1 MHTIWQDVKYGLRM
15 LVRNPAFTAV
25 AVLTLAL
32 GIGVNTAVFGVI
44 NAFMIRPLPGKDN
57 ERLLAIAEQRPND
70 AELRGVSYRDFVD
83 YREHA
88 DAFSDMAAFTNTIDG
103 LSADRVTERLLSQ
116 YTTGN
121 FFSFLGLQP
130 AAGRFF
136 FPGEGETTGSQ
147 QLVVLGYRY
156 WQRRF
161 GGSLSVVGKPVL
173 VNGEPCT
180 IVGVAPK
187 ELIGPYTPAETD
199 AYLTLGLSGRRE
211 YPGFLTDRSARNLI
225 VLARPKPGVTM
236 AQARSSVR
244 VVAAQLAQQFP
255 ATNASIV
262 PEVVPE
268 HWARPEPEAAK
279 SNPVVAGAFLGMVGL
294 VLLITCVNVANLV
307 LVRASTRFKE
317 MAIRASMG
325 AGRGRIFRQLLTESL
340 VLSLAGGMAGA
351 LLGWWF
357 TNLIGSV
364 QFPVSIPIRL
374 NLSFDWHVF
383 GYIAL
388 IVLASGL
395 AVGLVPAWRASR
407 MNLNAVLREGGRSGS
422 GASTHQRMRSVLVA
436 AQVAGTL
443 VVLIIAGL
451 FVRSLQSARNME
463 LGFNPDGVLNLGM
476 DTTQLGYDEARA
488 ANFFRTVKERVEGT
502 PGVTSA
508 SYAMWSPMGVYNAA
522 THVWKEGQKS
532 LPVSEALNVGYNPVD
547 EDYFRTLQISILRGR
562 GFTKQDA
569 ATSLKVAIVNEAL
582 AKRLWPGQDPI
593 GHHFSYDKPDA
604 PEVEV
609 IGVAKDGRYF
619 NAMEDAQEFFYLPL
633 AQYYTAIRVLQVRGS
648 VPPVGLAAPI
658 QGEIHNLDPNL
669 PVYDVQT
676 LRQSLDGPNGF
687 FLARMGAFF
696 ASVFGGLGLV
706 LAVVGVY
713 GIVSYAVTLRT
724 QEIGVRMA
732 LGAQGKDVLGMILR
746 QGLVLSGWGLLT
758 GLALSFAIT
767 RFMKSLL
774 FQISAADPITYVSVS
789 VLLLVIT
796 MAACYMPA
804 RRATTVDPLIAL
816 RYE

>member
-1 MHTIWQDVKYGLRM
+1 MEMLWQDVKYGLRM
-15 LVRNPAFTAV
+15 LVRNPAFTGV

-32 GIGVNTAVFGVI
+32 GIGANTAVFGVI
-44 NAFMIRPLPGKDN
+44 NAFMLRPLPGQDN
-57 ERLLAIAEQRPND
+57 ERLLTIAEQRASD
-70 AELRGVSYRDFVD
+70 DELRGVSYRDYLD

-88 DAFSDMAAFTNTIDG
+88 KAFSDMAAYTNTIDG
-103 LSADRVTERLLSQ
+103 LSADHQTERILSQ

-136 FPGEGETTGSQ
+136 YPGEGENPGSQ

-161 GGSLSVVGKPVL
+161 GGSASVVGKPVL
-173 VNGEPCT
+173 VNGDLCT
-180 IVGVAPK
+180 IVGVAPE
-187 ELIGPYTPAETD
+187 ELIGPYVPAETD
-199 AYLTLGLSGRRE
+199 AYLTLGLTAKHE
-211 YPGFLTDRSARNLI
+211 YTRLLTDRGSRNLT
-225 VLARPKPGVTM
+225 VLGRPKRGVTM

-255 ATNASIV
+255 DTNAGIV

-268 HWARPEPEAAK
+268 HLARPEADAAR

-340 VLSLAGGMAGA
+340 VLSLLGGLAGA

-357 TNLIGSV
+357 TSLIGAIRL
-364 QFPVSIPIRL
+364 PVAIPIRL

-388 IVLASGL
+388 IALASGL

-443 VVLIIAGL
+443 VVLITAGL
-451 FVRSLQSARNME
+451 FVRSLQSAQNME
-463 LGFNPDGVLNLGM
+463 LGFNPAGVLNLGM
-476 DTTQLGYDEARA
+476 DTSQIGYDDARGV
-488 ANFFRTVKERVEGT
+488 NFFRTLKERVEAT
-502 PGVTSA
+502 PGVASA

-522 THVWKEGQKS
+522 AHVWKEGQKS
-532 LPVSEALNVGYNPVD
+532 MPVSEAPNVGYNPVD
-547 EDYFRTLQISILRGR
+547 EDYFRTLQIAIVRGR
-562 GFTKQDA
+562 GFTKQDV
-569 ATSLKVAIVNEAL
+569 ATSLRVAVVNETL
-582 AKRLWPGQDPI
+582 AKRLWPGEDPI
-593 GHHFSYDKPDA
+593 GHHFSYDKADA

-609 IGVAKDGRYF
+609 IGVAKNGRYF
-619 NAMEDAQEFFYLPL
+619 QAMEEAQEFFYVPL
-633 AQYYTAIRVLQVRGS
+633 AQHYSAVRVLHVRAS
-648 VPPVGLAAPI
+648 VPPTTLASPI
-658 QGEIHNLDPNL
+658 EMEIHNLDPNL

-676 LRQSLDGPNGF
+676 LRESLDGPNGF

-696 ASVFGGLGLV
+696 ASIFGALGLI
-706 LAVVGVY
+706 LALVGVY
-713 GIVSYAVTLRT
+713 GIISYAVTLRT

-732 LGAQGKDVLGMILR
+732 LGAQGRNVLAMILR
-746 QGLVLSGWGLLT
+746 QGMVLAGCGLLA
-758 GLALSFAIT
+758 GLVVSFTVT
-767 RFMKSLL
+767 RFLKSLL
-774 FQISAADPITYVSVS
+774 FQISAFDPVTYISVS
-789 VLLLVIT
+789 LLLLAVT
-796 MAACYMPA
+796 FLACYLPA
-804 RRATTVDPLIAL
+804 RRATTVDPLVAL

>member
-1 MHTIWQDVKYGLRM
+1 MQTIWQDVKYGLRM
-15 LVRNPAFTAV
+15 LLRNPAFTAV

-32 GIGVNTAVFGVI
+32 GIGVNTAVFGVV

-57 ERLLAIAEQRPND
+57 ERLLMIAEQRATD
-70 AELRGVSYRDFVD
+70 QELRSASYADYLD

-88 DAFSDMAAFTNTIDG
+88 DAFSDMAAYTNTIDG
-103 LSADRVTERLLSQ
+103 LSADHQTERVLSQ

-136 FPGEGETTGSQ
+136 YPGEGENGGSA

-161 GGSLSVVGKPVL
+161 GGSSSVVGKAVL
-173 VNGEPCT
+173 VNGDPCT
-180 IVGVAPK
+180 IVGVAPE
-187 ELIGPYTPAETD
+187 ELIGPYTPIQTD
-199 AYLTLGLSGRRE
+199 AYLTLGLTAKHE
-211 YPGFLTDRSARNLI
+211 YTRLLTDRASRNLT
-225 VLARPKPGVTM
+225 VLARPKPGVTI

-255 ATNASIV
+255 VTNASVV
-262 PEVVPE
+262 PDVVPE
-268 HWARPEPEAAK
+268 HLARPEASSARG
-279 SNPVVAGAFLGMVGL
+279 NVVVAGAFLGMVGL

-325 AGRGRIFRQLLTESL
+325 AGRGRIFRQLLTESV
-340 VLSLAGGMAGA
+340 VLSVLGGIAGA

-357 TNLIGSV
+357 TYLIGSLR
-364 QFPVSIPIRL
+364 FPVGIPIRL
-374 NLSFDWHVF
+374 NLGFDWRVF

-388 IVLASGL
+388 AVLASGL

-407 MNLNAVLREGGRSGS
+407 MNLNAVLREGGRSGG

-443 VVLIIAGL
+443 VVLVIAGL
-451 FVRSLQSARNME
+451 FVRSLQSAQNME
-463 LGFNPDGVLNLGM
+463 LGFNPTGVLNLGM
-476 DTTQLGYDEARA
+476 DTSQLGYDEARGT
-488 ANFFRTVKERVEGT
+488 NFFRTLKERVEAT
-502 PGVTSA
+502 PGVAAATF
-508 SYAMWSPMGVYNAA
+508 AMWSPMGYYNEAA
-522 THVWKEGQKS
+522 HVWKEGQKS
-532 LPVSEALNVGYNPVD
+532 LPVNEALSVGYDPVD
-547 EDYFRTLQISILRGR
+547 EDYFRTLEIPILRGR
-562 GFTKQDA
+562 GFTRQDA
-569 ATSLKVAIVNEAL
+569 SGSLRVAIVNEAM
-582 AKRLWPGQDPI
+582 AKRLWPGEDAL
-593 GHHFSYDKPDA
+593 GHHFSYDKADA

-609 IGVAKDGRYF
+609 IGVAKNGRYF
-619 NAMEDAQEFFYLPL
+619 EAMEDAQEFFYVPL
-633 AQYYTAIRVLQVRGS
+633 AQHYTAVRVLHVRAS
-648 VPPVGLAAPI
+648 VPPLTVASPI
-658 QGEIHNLDPNL
+658 ETEIHNLDPNL

-676 LRQSLDGPNGF
+676 LRESLDGPNGF

-696 ASVFGGLGLV
+696 ASIFGLLGLI
-706 LAVVGVY
+706 LALVGVY

-746 QGLVLSGWGLLT
+746 QGLVLTGWGLLA
-758 GLALSFAIT
+758 GLVLSFTLT
-767 RFMKSLL
+767 RFLKSLL

-789 VLLLVIT
+789 VMLLIIT
-796 MAACYMPA
+796 MAACYLPA
-804 RRATTVDPLIAL
+804 RRATTVDPLVAL

>member
-1 MHTIWQDVKYGLRM
+1 MQTFWQDVKYGLRM
-15 LVRNPAFTAV
+15 LARNPAFTAV

-32 GIGVNTAVFGVI
+32 GVGVNTAVFGVI
-44 NAFMIRPLPGKDN
+44 NAFMIRPLPGTDN
-57 ERLLAIAEQRPND
+57 QRLLVVAEQRPND
-70 AELRGVSYRDFVD
+70 GELRGVSYRDYLD

-88 DAFSDMAAFTNTIDG
+88 DAFSDMAAYTNTIDG
-103 LSADRVTERLLSQ
+103 LSADRVTERVLSQ

-121 FFSFLGLQP
+121 LFSFLGLQP

-136 FPGEGETTGSQ
+136 YPGEGENPGSQ
-147 QLVVLGYRY
+147 QLVVLGYKY

-161 GGSLSVVGKPVL
+161 AGSMSVVGKPVL
-173 VNGEPCT
+173 VNGDPCT
-180 IVGVAPK
+180 IVGVAPA
-187 ELIGPYTPAETD
+187 ELIGPYVPAETD
-199 AYLTLGLSGRRE
+199 AYLTLGLTAKHE
-211 YPGFLTDRSARNLI
+211 YTRLLTDRSSRNLT

-255 ATNASIV
+255 DSNAGIV

-268 HWARPEPEAAK
+268 PMARPEADAAK

-294 VLLITCVNVANLV
+294 VMLITCVNVANLV

-325 AGRGRIFRQLLTESL
+325 AGRGRIFRQLLTESV
-340 VLSLAGGMAGA
+340 VLSLLGGLAGA

-357 TNLIGSV
+357 TNLIGAIRL
-364 QFPVSIPIRL
+364 PVAIPIRL
-374 NLSFDWHVF
+374 NLGFDWHVF

-388 IVLASGL
+388 VVFASGL
-395 AVGLVPAWRASR
+395 AVGVVPAWRASR
-407 MNLNAVLREGGRSGS
+407 MNLNLVLREGGRSGS

-443 VVLIIAGL
+443 VVLVVAGL
-451 FVRSLQSARNME
+451 FVRSLQSAQNME
-463 LGFNPDGVLNLGM
+463 LGFNANGVLDLGM
-476 DTTQLGYDEARA
+476 DTSQIGYDDARGV
-488 ANFFRTVKERVEGT
+488 NFFRTLKEQVEAT

-508 SYAMWSPMGVYNAA
+508 SFAMWAPMGVYNAA
-522 THVWKEGQKS
+522 AHVWKEGQKS
-532 LPVSEALNVGYNPVD
+532 LPVSEVASVGYNPVD
-547 EDYFRTLQISILRGR
+547 EDYFRTLQIPIVRGR
-562 GFTKQDA
+562 GFTKQDV
-569 ATSLKVAIVNEAL
+569 ATSLRVAVINETL

-593 GHHFSYDKPDA
+593 GHHFSYEKPDA

-609 IGVAKDGRYF
+609 IGVAKNGRYF
-619 NAMEDAQEFFYLPL
+619 QAMEDPTEFFYVPL
-633 AQYYTAIRVLQVRGS
+633 TQHYSAIRVLHVRGS
-648 VPPVGLAAPI
+648 VPPLTLAAPI
-658 QGEIHNLDPNL
+658 QSTIHNLDPTL

-676 LRQSLDGPNGF
+676 LRESLDGPNGF

-746 QGLVLSGWGLLT
+746 QGMVLAGWGLAAGLVLSFT
-758 GLALSFAIT
+758 VT
-767 RFMKSLL
+767 RFLKSLL
-774 FQISAADPITYVSVS
+774 FQVSAADPVTFLSVS
-789 VLLLVIT
+789 GLLLAIT
-796 MAACYMPA
+796 LVACYLPA
-804 RRATTVDPLIAL
+804 RRATTVDPLVAL

>member
-1 MHTIWQDVKYGLRM
+1 MQTIWQDVKYGVRM
-15 LVRNPAFTAV
+15 LLRSPAFTLV
-25 AVLTLAL
+25 AVVTLAL

-44 NAFMIRPLPGKDN
+44 NAFMLRPLPGKDN
-57 ERLLAIAEQRPND
+57 EGLLMIAEQRASD
-70 AELRGVSYRDFVD
+70 DELRTVSYRDYLD

-88 DAFSDMAAFTNTIDG
+88 DAFSDMAAYTNTIDG
-103 LSADRVTERLLSQ
+103 LTADRQTERVLSQ

-136 FPGEGETTGSQ
+136 YPGEGENPGSA

-161 GGSLSVVGKPVL
+161 GGSLSVVGKPAL

-180 IVGVAPK
+180 IVGVAPE
-187 ELIGPYTPAETD
+187 ELIGPYVPAETD
-199 AYLTLGLSGRRE
+199 AYLTLGFTAKHE
-211 YPGFLTDRSARNLI
+211 YTRLLTDRGARNLT

-236 AQARSSVR
+236 AQARGSVR

-255 ATNASIV
+255 DTNAGWV

-268 HWARPEPEAAK
+268 HLGRPEPNSAR

-340 VLSLAGGMAGA
+340 VLSLLGGMAGA

-357 TNLIGSV
+357 GNLIGAIRL
-364 QFPVSIPIRL
+364 PVAIPIRL
-374 NLSFDWHVF
+374 NMGFDWRVF

-388 IVLASGL
+388 VVLASGL

-407 MNLNAVLREGGRSGS
+407 MNLNAVLREGGRSG
-422 GASTHQRMRSVLVA
+422 GAGSTHQRMRSVLVA
-436 AQVAGTL
+436 AQVAGTFIVL
-443 VVLIIAGL
+443 VVAGL
-451 FVRSLQSARNME
+451 FVRSLQSAKNME
-463 LGFNPDGVLNLGM
+463 LGFNADGVLNLGM
-476 DTTQLGYDEARA
+476 DTSQIGYDDARGV
-488 ANFFRTVKERVEGT
+488 NFFRTVKERVEAT
-502 PGVTSA
+502 PGVAAA
-508 SYAMWSPMGVYNAA
+508 SFAMWAPMGYYNAA
-522 THVWKEGQKS
+522 THVWKEGQKN
-532 LPVSEALNVGYNPVD
+532 LPVSEAANVGYNPVD
-547 EDYFRTLQISILRGR
+547 EDYFRTLQIPILRGR
-562 GFTKQDA
+562 GFTKQDGP
-569 ATSLKVAIVNEAL
+569 TSLRVAVVNEKL
-582 AKRLWPGQDPI
+582 AQQLWPRADPI
-593 GHHFSYDKPDA
+593 GHHFSYDKADA
-604 PEVEV
+604 AEVEV
-609 IGVAKDGRYF
+609 IGVAKNGRYF
-619 NAMEDAQEFFYLPL
+619 EPEDRAPFFYVPL
-633 AQYYTAIRVLQVRGS
+633 AQHYMAVRVLHVRAS
-648 VPPVGLAAPI
+648 VPPLTLAGPI
-658 QGEIHNLDPNL
+658 ETEIHNLEPNL

-676 LRQSLDGPNGF
+676 MRESLDGPNGF

-696 ASVFGGLGLV
+696 ASVFGALGLV
-706 LAVVGVY
+706 LAIVGVY

-732 LGAQGKDVLGMILR
+732 MGAQSKDVLGMILR
-746 QGLVLSGWGLLT
+746 QGLVLTGWGLLA
-758 GLALSFAIT
+758 GLILSFGAT

-774 FQISAADPITYVSVS
+774 FQISAADPITFVCVSA
-789 VLLLVIT
+789 LLLVVT
-796 MAACYMPA
+796 MAACYLPA
-804 RRATTVDPLIAL
+804 RRATRVDPLVAL

>member
-57 ERLLAIAEQRPND
+57 ERLLVIAEQRPTD
-70 AELRGVSYRDFVD
+70 GELRGVSYRDYVD
-83 YREHA
+83 YRDHA
-88 DAFSDMAAFTNTIDG
+88 YAFTDMAAYTNTIDG
-103 LSADRVTERLLSQ
+103 LSADRVTERILSQ

-121 FFSFLGLQP
+121 LFSFLGLQP

-136 FPGEGETTGSQ
+136 FPGEGETPGSQ

-161 GGSLSVVGKPVL
+161 SGSLSVVGKAVL

-180 IVGVAPK
+180 IVGVAPE

-199 AYLTLGLSGRRE
+199 AYLTLGLSGRHE
-211 YPGFLTDRSARNLI
+211 ALGLLTDRSARNLT
-225 VLARPKPGVTM
+225 VLARPKPGVTL

-255 ATNASIV
+255 ATNAGVV

-268 HWARPEPEAAK
+268 HLARPEADAAR

-325 AGRGRIFRQLLTESL
+325 AGRARIFRQLLTESL
-340 VLSLAGGMAGA
+340 VLSLTGGLAGA

-357 TNLIGSV
+357 TSLIGAIR
-364 QFPVSIPIRL
+364 FPVAIPIRL

-451 FVRSLQSARNME
+451 FVRSLQSAQNME

-476 DTTQLGYDEARA
+476 DTTQLGYDEARGV
-488 ANFFRTVKERVEGT
+488 NFFRTVKERVAAT

-508 SYAMWSPMGVYNAA
+508 SFAMWSPMGVYNVA

-532 LPVSEALNVGYNPVD
+532 LPVSEALNLGYNPVD
-547 EDYFRTLQISILRGR
+547 EDYFRTLQIPILRGR
-562 GFTKQDA
+562 AFTKQDA
-569 ATSLKVAIVNEAL
+569 AGSLPVAIVNEKL
-582 AKRLWPGQDPI
+582 AKRLWPGEDPI

-609 IGVAKDGRYF
+609 VGVAKDGRYF
-619 NAMEDAQEFFYLPL
+619 NAMEDAQEFFYVPL
-633 AQYYTAIRVLQVRGS
+633 AQHYTAIRVLQVRGS
-648 VPPVGLAAPI
+648 VPPVSLAAAI

-687 FLARMGAFF
+687 FLARLGAFF
-696 ASVFGGLGLV
+696 AAVFGGLGLV

-746 QGLVLSGWGLLT
+746 QGLVLSGWGLLA
-758 GLALSFAIT
+758 GLVLAFTIT
-767 RFMKSLL
+767 RFLKSVL
-774 FQISAADPITYVSVS
+774 FQISTADPVTYLSVS
-789 VLLLVIT
+789 ALLLIIT
-796 MAACYMPA
+796 MFACYLPA
-804 RRATTVDPLIAL
+804 RRATTVDPLVAL

>member
-1 MHTIWQDVKYGLRM
+1 MQTIWQDVKYGLRM

-57 ERLLAIAEQRPND
+57 AGLLVIAEQRATD
-70 AELRGVSYRDFVD
+70 DELRTVSYLDFQD

-88 DAFSDMAAFTNTIDG
+88 DAFSDMAAYTNTIDG
-103 LSADRVTERLLSQ
+103 LSADRVTERILSQ

-136 FPGEGETTGSQ
+136 YPGEGEKAGSA
-147 QLVVLGYRY
+147 QLVVLGYKY

-161 GGSLSVVGKPVL
+161 AGSLSVVGKPVL

-180 IVGVAPK
+180 IVGVAPE
-187 ELIGPYTPAETD
+187 ELIGPYMPAETD
-199 AYLTLGLSGRRE
+199 AYLTLGITAKHE
-211 YPGFLTDRSARNLI
+211 YTRLLTDRASRNLT

-244 VVAAQLAQQFP
+244 VVAAQLAKEFP
-255 ATNASIV
+255 SSNAGVV

-268 HWARPEPEAAK
+268 HLARPEPNAAR

-325 AGRGRIFRQLLTESL
+325 AGRSRIFRQLLTESL
-340 VLSLAGGMAGA
+340 VLSLLGGLAGA

-357 TNLIGSV
+357 TNLIG
-364 QFPVSIPIRL
+364 QIRLPVAIAIRL
-374 NLSFDWHVF
+374 NLSFDWYVF

-407 MNLNAVLREGGRSGS
+407 MNLNAVLREGGRSGG
-422 GASTHQRMRSVLVA
+422 GAATHQRMRSVLVV
-436 AQVAGTL
+436 AQICGTL
-443 VVLIIAGL
+443 VVLVIAGL
-451 FVRSLQSARNME
+451 FVRSLQSAQKME
-463 LGFNPDGVLNLGM
+463 LGFNPTGVLDLGM
-476 DTTQLGYDEARA
+476 DTSQVGYDDARGV
-488 ANFFRTVKERVEGT
+488 NFFRTVKERVEST
-502 PGVTSA
+502 PGVASA
-508 SYAMWSPMGVYNAA
+508 SFAMWSPMGVYNAA
-522 THVWKEGQKS
+522 THVWKEGQTS
-532 LPVSEALNVGYNPVD
+532 LPVNDALNVGYNPVD
-547 EDYFRTLQISILRGR
+547 EDYFRTLQIPIVRGR
-562 GFTKQDA
+562 GFTRQDGGS
-569 ATSLKVAIVNEAL
+569 SLRVAVVNEAL
-582 AKRLWPGQDPI
+582 AKKLWPNEDAI
-593 GHHFSYDKPDA
+593 GHHFSYDKADA

-609 IGVAKDGRYF
+609 IGEAKNGRYF
-619 NAMEDAQEFFYLPL
+619 EAMEETQDFFYVPL
-633 AQYYTAIRVLQVRGS
+633 AQHYSAVRVLHVRAN
-648 VPPVGLAAPI
+648 VPPLTLAGAI
-658 QGEIHNLDPNL
+658 ETQIHDLDPTL
-669 PVYDVQT
+669 PVYDVET

-687 FLARMGAFF
+687 FLARLGAFF
-696 ASVFGGLGLV
+696 ASGFGLLGLI
-706 LAVVGVY
+706 LALVGVY

-746 QGLVLSGWGLLT
+746 QGLVLTGWGLLS
-758 GLALSFAIT
+758 GLVLSFTIT
-767 RFMKSLL
+767 RFLKSLL
-774 FQISAADPITYVSVS
+774 FQISAADPITYLSVS

-796 MAACYMPA
+796 MAACYVPA
-804 RRATTVDPLIAL
+804 RRATRVDPLVAL